1 MWRLIQAAGF
11 YRVTPVVYLRPT
23 SGHKPPQMQKTML
36 SGSFWTWWWCV
47 IVKIDLIK
55 WSINKISIHPSV
67 LPCAASGDMCWCDR
81 LWIWCLYAYT
91 ASTNTMMHP
100 IMPPAT
106 GPTGALLI
114 MFRDATSS
122 SVAERQRKKK
132 KKEAKGWAE
141 GHLKYKGFQTAQDV
155 TAS

>member
-1 MWRLIQAAGF
+1 
-11 YRVTPVVYLRPT
+11 
-23 SGHKPPQMQKTML
+23 
-36 SGSFWTWWWCV
+36 
-47 IVKIDLIK
+47 
-55 WSINKISIHPSV
+55 
-67 LPCAASGDMCWCDR
+67 
-81 LWIWCLYAYT
+81 
-91 ASTNTMMHP
+91 MMHP

-132 KKEAKGWAE
+132 KEAKGWAE